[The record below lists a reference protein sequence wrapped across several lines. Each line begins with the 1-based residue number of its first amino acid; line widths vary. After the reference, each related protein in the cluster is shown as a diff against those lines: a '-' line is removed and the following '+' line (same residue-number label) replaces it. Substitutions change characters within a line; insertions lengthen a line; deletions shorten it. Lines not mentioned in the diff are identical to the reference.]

1 MKKHFIF
8 MMLVSISSILL
19 AGEAEEIESKV
30 LYTFST
36 VRNKTGLLHL
46 LHRNLD
52 SWALGGAILFSG
64 TEVENYI
71 EDIKEQ
77 PTILYDPNKKLAYIE
92 IRGIRRYPGASG
104 HKGAIIYVKYDPVH
118 DIIDNLAY
126 DMAVLPGRSVK
137 EKFDNL
143 KHSPDIKYLT
153 GAPLSRSTGQPAQQ
167 SFAGVSG
174 EQPERFI
181 DASQIL
187 CLLKNRGAQGS
198 ASSSSGIQLPQR
210 PREQL
215 PSRRKRTQ

>member
-1 MKKHFIF
+1 MEGFMKKHFIF
-8 MMLVSISSILL
+8 MILVSISSILL
-19 AGEAEEIESKV
+19 AGEAEDIESKV

-77 PTILYDPNKKLAYIE
+77 PTILYDPEKKLAYIK
-92 IRGIRRYPGASG
+92 ILAIRRYPGASG

-126 DMAVLPGRSVK
+126 HNMAVL
-137 EKFDNL
+137 
-143 KHSPDIKYLT
+143 
-153 GAPLSRSTGQPAQQ
+153 
-167 SFAGVSG
+167 
-174 EQPERFI
+174 
-181 DASQIL
+181 
-187 CLLKNRGAQGS
+187 
-198 ASSSSGIQLPQR
+198 
-210 PREQL
+210 
-215 PSRRKRTQ
+215 